1 MWGRGSKIFLGGR
14 GWGSH
19 GLQAINHNLSPSI
32 FTWTYLSVCPWKL
45 YRALAR
51 NWGLLAALLAASSSS
66 FRFLATSASYSLLS
80 RSSSSF
86 LLNLSSSSCL
96 RLNSSSSLRLRSSS
110 SLLLRAASSSLLLK
124 TSSSE
129 GGCCLTCSSS
139 DAVLDGTWAIRTTNR
154 NHYDKSWLP
163 KWPRL
168 KVEPFRVT
176 RIHLLLSVLTLSQTK
191 ILIRGDESK
200 ENDHKSKKL
209 LMLDFSSLS
218 VPWEMHKEQY
228 GEYATWC

>member
-1 MWGRGSKIFLGGR
+1 MCGGGVRRFFGGGRR

-19 GLQAINHNLSPSI
+19 GLQAINHNRSPSI

-45 YRALAR
+45 YRALAK

-66 FRFLATSASYSLLS
+66 FRFLATSTSYSLLS

-129 GGCCLTCSSS
+129 GGCCLTCNSS
-139 DAVLDGTWAIRTTNR
+139 DAVLDGTWAKPPQIGITII
-154 NHYDKSWLP
+154 KAG
-163 KWPRL
+163 
-168 KVEPFRVT
+168 
-176 RIHLLLSVLTLSQTK
+176 SQS
-191 ILIRGDESK
+191 GQD
-200 ENDHKSKKL
+200 
-209 LMLDFSSLS
+209 
-218 VPWEMHKEQY
+218 
-228 GEYATWC
+228 

>member
-1 MWGRGSKIFLGGR
+1 MCGGGVRRLFFWGGEGGVAGRG
-14 GWGSH
+14 GSH
-19 GLQAINHNLSPSI
+19 GLQALNHNLSPSF

-45 YRALAR
+45 YRALAK

-86 LLNLSSSSCL
+86 LLNLSSSSCI

-139 DAVLDGTWAIRTTNR
+139 DAVLDGTWAKPPQIGITIIKAGFQS
-154 NHYDKSWLP
+154 D
-163 KWPRL
+163 
-168 KVEPFRVT
+168 
-176 RIHLLLSVLTLSQTK
+176 Q
-191 ILIRGDESK
+191 D
-200 ENDHKSKKL
+200 
-209 LMLDFSSLS
+209 
-218 VPWEMHKEQY
+218 
-228 GEYATWC
+228 